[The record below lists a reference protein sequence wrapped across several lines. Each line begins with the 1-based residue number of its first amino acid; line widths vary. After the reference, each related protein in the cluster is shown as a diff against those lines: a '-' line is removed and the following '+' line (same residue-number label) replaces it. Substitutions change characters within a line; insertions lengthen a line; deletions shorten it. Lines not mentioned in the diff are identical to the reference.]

1 MAAQQDR
8 TIPATPRRREQ
19 ARRAGLGAPAE
30 LPAWAAIAA
39 TAILL
44 LPVWVRLTVPAA
56 GAAVRESLA
65 AALGSGRVGEVSWGP
80 LAAIVLPTAGLI
92 AASAA
97 AGLAVRFLCD
107 GLSWR
112 PGRAAIDLRRIDPLA
127 GLGRIFSRS
136 TLAGLVMAGG
146 GLAAV
151 VAAACLLAGP
161 LARIQEI
168 PAGPGEIG
176 GVAAVAWQALVGL
189 VATAAVVAVAQWLL
203 ARRRFERS
211 IRMTPAELAE
221 EQKEL
226 QADPR
231 VRLLQ
236 RQGRGPRRDQP
247 AAGTS

>member
-44 LPVWVRLTVPAA
+44 LPVWVRWTVPAA
-56 GAAVRESLA
+56 GTAVRDSLA
-65 AALGSGRVGEVSWGP
+65 AALSPGRAGDVSWGP
-80 LAAIVLPTAGLI
+80 LAAILLPTAGLI

-151 VAAACLLAGP
+151 VAAACLLSQP
-161 LARIQEI
+161 LARVQET

-176 GVAAVAWQALVGL
+176 GVAAVAWRALVGL
-189 VATAAVVAVAQWLL
+189 AATAAVVAIVQWLL

-211 IRMTPAELAE
+211 IRMTPTELAE
-221 EQKEL
+221 EQKEI

-236 RQGRGPRRDQP
+236 RQGPRRDQP